1 MADVRRSTTECLHTC
16 QWSWGL
22 LQLVGHSY
30 ATAVLKAESTPR
42 SSATG
47 SITPRWRPL
56 SASTRTLSRL
66 RPGRQQTRSPLWSWA
81 PPKGPSS
88 KTVGKTV
95 ENAPGVDLSGG
106 VRVRAGARPLSALG
120 AELAQAGVVGRV
132 SIDFATAQDATGRW
146 WSTLSRS
153 IFAKAE
159 RPIRMRRCA
168 ISFPAAYDLESG
180 RWVCTDGSERAYQAT
195 DNVLDDALAG
205 GSARWWSRRCGLPAV
220 SDRRDRGR

>member
-1 MADVRRSTTECLHTC
+1 M
-16 QWSWGL
+16 
-22 LQLVGHSY
+22 GHSY
-30 ATAVLKAESTPR
+30 ATAVLKAGINPKIVSHR
-42 SSATG
+42 LDHASV
-47 SITPRWRPL
+47 
-56 SASTRTLSRL
+56 ASTLSVHAHTFRL
-66 RPGRQQTRSPLWSWA
+66 RPGRQRTRSPLWSWA

-95 ENAPGVDLSGG
+95 ENAPGVDLSEG

-120 AELAQAGVVGRV
+120 AELARAGVVGRV

-146 WSTLSRS
+146 SVYALEINLRKGGTTH
-153 IFAKAE
+153 
-159 RPIRMRRCA
+159 PY
-168 ISFPAAYDLESG
+168 AALRNLVPGRYDLESG